1 VTGFAST
8 TFAALGTSATV
19 VVAHERAL
27 DQVVSIARQEIDAMD
42 RACSRFRP
50 DSELVVVN
58 SSPGRSRAVSPL
70 FLEAL
75 RTALRAAEITGGRV
89 VPTVGRALRTIGYD
103 RDFAALDPTGPPLR
117 VGMSTVPGWQA
128 VSVDVDRSTVTVP
141 AGVELDFGATAKAL
155 CADRAAYRGARVT
168 GTGVLV
174 SLGGDISVAGTA
186 PEGGWSVQL
195 SDHHADRLGATSTRV
210 GLISGGLATSS
221 TSVRRWSRG
230 GQMLHHLID
239 PATGAPAAE
248 FWRTVTV
255 AAATCVDANIASC
268 ASIILGPAAPAWLA
282 ERALPARLTATSGAV
297 TTTSGWVADLGG
309 VEAEPVGP
317 TRVRC

>member
-1 VTGFAST
+1 V

-19 VVAHERAL
+19 VAAHDRAL

-50 DSELVVVN
+50 DSELAIVN
-58 SSPGRSRAVSPL
+58 SSPGRPRAVSPL
-70 FLEAL
+70 FLEAV
-75 RTALRAAEITGGRV
+75 RTALRAAEITSGKV

-103 RDFAALDPTGPPLR
+103 RDFAALDPTGPPLQ
-117 VGMSTVPGWQA
+117 VSMGAVPGWQA
-128 VSVDVDRSTVTVP
+128 VRLDLDRSTVTVP
-141 AGVELDFGATAKAL
+141 AGVELDLGATAKAL
-155 CADRAAYRGARVT
+155 CADRAAQRGARAT

-174 SLGGDISVAGTA
+174 SLGGDICVAGTA

-195 SDHHADRLGATSTRV
+195 SEHHADRLGATSARI

-221 TSVRRWSRG
+221 TSVRRWARG

-255 AAATCVDANIASC
+255 AAASCVDANIASC
-268 ASIILGPAAPAWLA
+268 ASIILGPAAPAWLT
-282 ERALPARLTATSGAV
+282 ERALPARLTAASGAV
-297 TTTSGWVADLGG
+297 TAVGGWPADPGG
-309 VEAEPVGP
+309 VEADAVGP